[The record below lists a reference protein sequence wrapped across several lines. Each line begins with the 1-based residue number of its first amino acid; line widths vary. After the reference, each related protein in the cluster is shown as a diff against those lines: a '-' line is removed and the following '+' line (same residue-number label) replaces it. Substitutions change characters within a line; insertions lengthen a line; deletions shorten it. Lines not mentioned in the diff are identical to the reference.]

1 MKVNIACSEVGLK
14 RESESEPDVDN
25 IPFRLNNCTR
35 VRVLAELS
43 EALPV
48 NKEILYSVTERQNLL
63 LLGAP
68 SSSCR

>member
-1 MKVNIACSEVGLK
+1 MKVNLACLEVGLK

-25 IPFRLNNCTR
+25 IPFRLNDSTR
-35 VRVLAELS
+35 VGVLAELS
-43 EALPV
+43 ETLPI
-48 NKEILYSVTERQNLL
+48 KKKIPYSVTERQNLL